1 MTIGTQPSRQRSWDP
16 RAAANFICGG
26 AGAGLIVFT
35 VLSGARDAALT
46 ASLLVGAALI
56 GTGLLCVWH
65 ELGRPLRALHV
76 FLHPRTSWMT
86 REAFV
91 ATLLFPVTAIAAAG
105 VTACAYVAAGLAVAF
120 IVCQAKMLQAARGI
134 PAWREPLTATLLV
147 VTALVEGG
155 GLWLALAPWSRT
167 GSQMLLAAFGG
178 LVLVRLF
185 VWLAYRRAIA
195 LASPRATSA
204 LTGAGRVLQS
214 AGTLVPLGA
223 IALIAAGTVTGSA
236 TLALGAAAGLFAST
250 AGAYLKYV
258 LVVHAGFTQ
267 GPVLSRLPVRG
278 VPHVRPERI

>member
-1 MTIGTQPSRQRSWDP
+1 MMTGTQPSRQRSWDP

-46 ASLLVGAALI
+46 VSLLAGAALI

-91 ATLLFPVTAIAAAG
+91 ATLLFPVTAVAAIG
-105 VTACAYVAAGLAVAF
+105 VVACAYAAAILAMAF
-120 IVCQAKMLQAARGI
+120 IVCQAKMLQSARGI
-134 PAWREPLTATLLV
+134 PAWREPLAATLLV
-147 VTALVEGG
+147 ATALVEGG
-155 GLWLALAPWSRT
+155 GLWLALTPWLRT
-167 GSQMLLAAFGG
+167 GSQALLASFGA
-178 LVLVRLF
+178 LVLVRMF
-185 VWLAYRRAIA
+185 VWLAYRRAVA
-195 LASPRATSA
+195 DVSPRAAAA
-204 LTGAGRVLQS
+204 LAGAGRVVQV
-214 AGTLVPLGA
+214 AGTLVPLAA
-223 IALIAAGTVTGSA
+223 IALVAAGAATGSA
-236 TLALGAAAGLFAST
+236 TLAAGAVAGLFAAL

-267 GPVLSRLPVRG
+267 GPVLARLPVRG
-278 VPHVRPERI
+278 VPHVRPDQA